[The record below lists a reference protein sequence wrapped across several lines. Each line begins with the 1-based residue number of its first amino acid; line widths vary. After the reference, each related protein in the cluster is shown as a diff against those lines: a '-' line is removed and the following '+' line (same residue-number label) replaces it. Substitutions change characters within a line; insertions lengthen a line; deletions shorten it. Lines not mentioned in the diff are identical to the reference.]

1 MKKEDSVL
9 SLFPQKKQPF
19 FFAFQESKR
28 KTSNQTNKTLDS
40 FIFYIFFI
48 KLYFCS
54 FQFVIY
60 IASY

>member
-28 KTSNQTNKTLDS
+28 KTSNQTNDS
-40 FIFYIFFI
+40 DEIERPT
-48 KLYFCS
+48 KRHK
-54 FQFVIY
+54 VI
-60 IASY
+60 IENFNFESNF